1 VAAIEIFLSRISFQ
15 NNTTPLLKFLPVLC
29 NLTFCKPQ
37 DDLCSAV
44 ETGQIQPEDFDMT
57 TYHYATVRGQKLFY
71 REAGSKDAP
80 AIVLLHGFPSSSHM
94 FRDLIPRLAD
104 RFHVIAPD
112 YVGFGY
118 SDAPNAKEF
127 EYTFDN
133 LAAHIEELLFGALGL
148 KKFSIYVQ
156 DYGAPVGYR
165 IASKHQDAIE
175 GIVVQNGNAYVEGI
189 GAAFDPMKP
198 FWVDRNA
205 ETEKPVRDLLKKETT
220 VFQYT
225 HGVRDVKSISPDAYT
240 LDQLFLDRPGN
251 DAIQLDLLYNYQS
264 NVALYDVWHEYFRNR
279 QPRMLIVWGK
289 NDPFFT
295 VEGAQAYQR
304 DLPKAKLHL
313 IDTGH
318 FALEDSSEFIAER
331 IREFLG

>member
-1 VAAIEIFLSRISFQ
+1 
-15 NNTTPLLKFLPVLC
+15 
-29 NLTFCKPQ
+29 
-37 DDLCSAV
+37 
-44 ETGQIQPEDFDMT
+44 MT
-57 TYHYATVRGQKLFY
+57 AYHHANVRGQKLFY
-71 REAGSKDAP
+71 REAGP
-80 AIVLLHGFPSSSHM
+80 ANASTIVLLHGFPSSSHM

-104 RFHVIAPD
+104 KFHVIAPD

-118 SDAPNAKEF
+118 SDAPKASEF
-127 EYTFDN
+127 EYTFDD
-133 LAAHIEELLFGALGL
+133 LAAHVEELLFDVLGL

-189 GAAFDPMKP
+189 GPAFDPMKP
-198 FWVDRNA
+198 FWANRNA
-205 ETEKPVRDLLKKETT
+205 ETEKAVRSLLTKEITI
-220 VFQYT
+220 FQYT
-225 HGVRDVKSISPDAYT
+225 HGVKNPERISPDAYT
-240 LDQLFLDRPGN
+240 LDQFLLDRTGN

-264 NVALYDVWHEYFRNR
+264 NVARYDGWHEYFRNR

-295 VEGAQAYQR
+295 VEGAQAYQK
-304 DLPKAKLHL
+304 DLPKAELHL

-318 FALEDSSEFIAER
+318 FALEDSSEFIAAR